1 MSLFRKLF
9 TPGIEDSRVEVTIL
23 SPKSTIVSTIVIIIY
38 SGLLLSIFYNISFT
52 PENSWILTGSI
63 LTLIMVAAICI
74 SALSSYIHY
83 VKYTKPLLILAH
95 AACEVAGG
103 NYKIQLPPHRS
114 DGKVDEIDALYQD
127 FNTMIKELDSTEIL
141 KSSFISNISHE
152 LKTPIAIISNYATL
166 LAEGNLSEKERLEYL
181 EKIKITVGDLA
192 ELISNILQISKLDND
207 QIKVNIESFN
217 YSEEVIQCIL
227 ARESILD
234 EKNIDL
240 QLDIPDEM
248 YMESDLGLLKI
259 VINNILSNA
268 IKFTPE
274 NGCIHISLVEDER
287 FARLSIADSGIGMTE
302 DTIKH
307 IFDKFYQADTSHKMK
322 GNGLGLAMARKIV
335 QLLNGSIEVNSKENI
350 GSTFTVNL
358 PKCKS

>member
-1 MSLFRKLF
+1 
-9 TPGIEDSRVEVTIL
+9 
-23 SPKSTIVSTIVIIIY
+23 
-38 SGLLLSIFYNISFT
+38 
-52 PENSWILTGSI
+52 
-63 LTLIMVAAICI
+63 
-74 SALSSYIHY
+74 
-83 VKYTKPLLILAH
+83 
-95 AACEVAGG
+95 
-103 NYKIQLPPHRS
+103 
-114 DGKVDEIDALYQD
+114 
-127 FNTMIKELDSTEIL
+127 
-141 KSSFISNISHE
+141 
-152 LKTPIAIISNYATL
+152 
-166 LAEGNLSEKERLEYL
+166 
-181 EKIKITVGDLA
+181 
-192 ELISNILQISKLDND
+192 
-207 QIKVNIESFN
+207 
-217 YSEEVIQCIL
+217 
-227 ARESILD
+227 
-234 EKNIDL
+234 
-240 QLDIPDEM
+240 M